1 LFVFSG
7 ALILSGDIVM
17 VVSGAV
23 IITLVVYFLILT
35 IKYPALTINKDQ
47 VIVRRPLWG
56 TWVITKLNQYK
67 LVI

>member
-1 LFVFSG
+1 
-7 ALILSGDIVM
+7 M

-23 IITLVVYFLILT
+23 IITPVIYFLILT